1 MTYFKNKIKD
11 KGLKIIWL
19 ADKCGIS
26 QPLMSMYL
34 NGDRPMPSQVEDKLK
49 ELLN

>member
-1 MTYFKNKIKD
+1 MEQFKIRIKE

-26 QPLMSMYL
+26 QPMMSMYL
-34 NGDRPMPSQVEDKLK
+34 NGDRSMPLEVESKLR

>member
-1 MTYFKNKIKD
+1 MKELKLRIKE

-19 ADKCGIS
+19 ADKCDIS

-34 NGDRPMPSQVEDKLK
+34 NGDRSMPFEIEAKLK
-49 ELLN
+49 ELLS

>member
-1 MTYFKNKIKD
+1 MKELKLKIRE

-26 QPLMSMYL
+26 QPLLSMYL
-34 NGDRPMPSQVEDKLK
+34 NEDRSMPLEIERKLK